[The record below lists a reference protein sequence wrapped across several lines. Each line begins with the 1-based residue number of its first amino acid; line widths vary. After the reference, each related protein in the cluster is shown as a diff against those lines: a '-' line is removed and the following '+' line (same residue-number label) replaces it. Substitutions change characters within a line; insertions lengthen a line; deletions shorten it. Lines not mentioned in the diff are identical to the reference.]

1 MGGCAFPA
9 RPAEAGEFAKMKLT
23 KFMSLALAA
32 TALAPL
38 TPALAADYEP
48 PIYVDQAPEYV
59 PVEIGSGWYL
69 RGDVAY
75 TFKRSYKNSS
85 FSLDDTLFDN
95 NLIGLGWVGPF
106 DIFSYSEKES
116 PVSGSVGFGY
126 HFNDFLRADVNVGL
140 LANDRY
146 SGSAH
151 LVAGYL
157 TPPSLVDSLNPDV
170 TRFPDFGCLGSR
182 TVTTSRVTTTLD
194 ADGNPVKSEPVTTI
208 DNDTDWRRD
217 CMVEASA
224 RNSAWNGMLN
234 GYIDLGTF
242 AGITPYVGAGIGALM
257 TRTKVSA
264 SARCD
269 NSSVSNTRNV
279 GDPSSDTGMVTTQT
293 TTTFN
298 CRGGD
303 NQTVEV
309 GSLSHTDFHLL
320 YGLSAGLSYQISQ
333 NTSLDVGYQYL
344 NAPGIKYYAV
354 SDDGVV
360 QRKGMDAHQVKVGL
374 RYDLW

>member
-1 MGGCAFPA
+1 
-9 RPAEAGEFAKMKLT
+9 MKLT

-151 LVAGYL
+151 LGAGYL
-157 TPPSLVDSLNPDV
+157 NSTDPAVWFGQGLATV
-170 TRFPDFGCLGSR
+170 PDFGCLGSR
-182 TVTTSRVTTTLD
+182 TTTEQVIETKTVTVDGKDTEVATTTNSAHTD
-194 ADGNPVKSEPVTTI
+194 P
-208 DNDTDWRRD
+208 DWRRD
-217 CMVEASA
+217 CIVNASA

-257 TRTKVSA
+257 TRTKAFATATCRDETLTSLV
-264 SARCD
+264 
-269 NSSVSNTRNV
+269 NTRDDITNTRK
-279 GDPSSDTGMVTTQT
+279 STET

>member
-1 MGGCAFPA
+1 
-9 RPAEAGEFAKMKLT
+9 MKLT

-194 ADGNPVKSEPVTTI
+194 ADGNPVKSEPVTTV

-279 GDPSSDTGMVTTQT
+279 GDPSSDTGMVTTET

>member
-1 MGGCAFPA
+1 
-9 RPAEAGEFAKMKLT
+9 MKLT

-151 LVAGYL
+151 LGAGYL
-157 TPPSLVDSLNPDV
+157 NSTDPAVWFGQGLATV
-170 TRFPDFGCLGSR
+170 PDFGCLGSR
-182 TVTTSRVTTTLD
+182 TITTTTTKTTLD
-194 ADGNPVKSEPVTTI
+194 GEGKEVTGTPKI
-208 DNDTDWRRD
+208 ETTVNADWRRD

-242 AGITPYVGAGIGALM
+242 AGITPYVGAGVGALM

-264 SARCD
+264 SARCED
-269 NSSVSNTRNV
+269 SSVSTITPK
-279 GDPSSDTGMVTTQT
+279 GDVSDKDGMIVTET

>member
-1 MGGCAFPA
+1 
-9 RPAEAGEFAKMKLT
+9 MKLT
-23 KFMSLALAA
+23 KFLSLALPA

-38 TPALAADYEP
+38 ATAHAADYEP

-59 PVEIGSGWYL
+59 PVEIGAGWYL

-85 FSLDDTLFDN
+85 YSLDDTLFDN

-116 PVSGSVGFGY
+116 PASGSVGFGY
-126 HFNDFLRADVNVGL
+126 HFNDFLRADVNVGM

-157 TPPSLVDSLNPDV
+157 APYGLADTLDSRFDRRIGSNVLN
-170 TRFPDFGCLGSR
+170 PDFGCLGNR
-182 TVTTSRVTTTLD
+182 TTTTTTTTTKLD
-194 ADGNPVKSEPVTTI
+194 GEGKEVTGTPKVE
-208 DNDTDWRRD
+208 TAVAPDWRRD

-242 AGITPYVGAGIGALM
+242 AGITPYVGAGVGALM

-264 SARCD
+264 SARCQD
-269 NSSVSNTRNV
+269 SLVSTITPK
-279 GDPSSDTGMVTTQT
+279 GDVSDKDGLVVTET

-298 CRGGD
+298 CRSGD
-303 NQTVEV
+303 NETVEV

-320 YGLSAGLSYQISQ
+320 YGLSAGLSYQISK
-333 NTSLDVGYQYL
+333 NTSLDIGYQYL

-354 SDDGVV
+354 NADGVAE
-360 QRKGMDAHQVKVGL
+360 RKGMDAHQVKVGL